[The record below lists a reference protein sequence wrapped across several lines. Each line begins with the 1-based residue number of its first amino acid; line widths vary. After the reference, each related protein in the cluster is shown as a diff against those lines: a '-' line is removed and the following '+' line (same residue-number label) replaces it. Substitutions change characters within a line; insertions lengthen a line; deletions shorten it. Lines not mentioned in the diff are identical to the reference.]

1 MPNMS
6 LSSSSL
12 ESEEEREESV
22 MSLSL
27 NAYSGGTPNNFCL
40 KSDLSIVYHLEKQ
53 DYSPK
58 NNTEKQKK
66 KKNKQT
72 KNMPTTL
79 H

>member
-6 LSSSSL
+6 LSSLSL

-40 KSDLSIVYHLEKQ
+40 KSDLSIVYHLENQ

-58 NNTEKQKK
+58 NNTKKQKK
-66 KKNKQT
+66 KQKQKKT
-72 KNMPTTL
+72 C
-79 H
+79 